1 LDGLYIEWYKNGQK
15 KMECNFSNGKAYGD
29 LKMWTEDGKFFIL
42 GAEKAEEYI
51 KSKYKFN

>member
-1 LDGLYIEWYKNGQK
+1 
-15 KMECNFSNGKAYGD
+15 MECNFSNGKAYGD